1 MVGAGEARRGVL
13 NVSTGILVVSGI
25 VLLIAAMNVANM
37 LLARAVQRRTGT
49 RFPWGIFVVNVTGSW
64 LLGLLTGA
72 VLHHAFP
79 ETPAI
84 VLGTGLC
91 GAYTTFSTFSVDTV
105 RLIEEGAFRDVA
117 RNVVGSVVVG
127 MVAAA
132 AGLATAAAF

>member
-1 MVGAGEARRGVL
+1 MSSTVVAGLVAAGALGAPARH
-13 NVSTGILVVSGI
+13 
-25 VLLIAAMNVANM
+25 LLD
-37 LLARAVQRRTGT
+37 RAVQRRTRT

-64 LLGLLTGA
+64 LLGVLTGA
-72 VLHHAFP
+72 VLYHAFP

-84 VLGTGLC
+84 VLGTGFC

-105 RLIEEGAFRDVA
+105 RLIEEAAFGDVA
-117 RNVVGSVVVG
+117 RNVVGSVVVA